1 MSQLS
6 RQDELIEQYKQVH
19 SAGVYGRGSEF
30 LLGQIQRVLT
40 DRNYRPTTILDYG
53 CGRSRLVDW
62 LAKLN
67 DATPYRYEP
76 AIPEFSTMPVTE
88 VDFVTNTDV
97 MEHVA
102 EEAVDQTIARI
113 RGLSRRAFFCISTR
127 KAGKILPN
135 GENAHATIKDA
146 DWWKERLLRHFPQL
160 KTTHTLRPHTCSFVT
175 W

>member
-1 MSQLS
+1 MSERT
-6 RQDELIEQYKQVH
+6 RQEELIEQYKLVH
-19 SAGVYGRGSEF
+19 AAGTYGRGSEF
-30 LLGQIQRVLT
+30 LLGQVQRILS
-40 DRNYRPTTILDYG
+40 DKKFQPKTILDYG

-67 DATPYRYEP
+67 DATAYRYEP
-76 AIPEFSTMPVTE
+76 AIPEFSVMPVTE

-97 MEHVA
+97 LEHVA
-102 EEAVDQTIARI
+102 EEAVDETIARI
-113 RGLSRRAFFCISTR
+113 RSLSRRAFFCISTR

-146 DWWKERLLRHFPQL
+146 AWWEERLRRHFPRA
-160 KTTHTLRPHTCSFVT
+160 TATHTLRPQTCSFVT